1 METPRQKIDGLLQR
15 FDQHDDVAAL
25 RDAVDLIDGLQPDP
39 KASAG
44 APPFREEKLRLFLTV
59 FNGIDAK
66 RIPDFDFEKRPSM
79 TSVPPS
85 ETGLPAGVD
94 PGAIRDPKLR
104 VLYEKEIAADQA
116 KVKLYGL
123 QVKLR
128 EVDGTCTE
136 AMERHVSATYFR
148 SSVGELDQL
157 VDEAV
162 KSPARQLAVKQQI
175 AAILVQ
181 KG

>member
-1 METPRQKIDGLLQR
+1 
-15 FDQHDDVAAL
+15 
-25 RDAVDLIDGLQPDP
+25 
-39 KASAG
+39 
-44 APPFREEKLRLFLTV
+44 
-59 FNGIDAK
+59 
-66 RIPDFDFEKRPSM
+66 
-79 TSVPPS
+79 
-85 ETGLPAGVD
+85 
-94 PGAIRDPKLR
+94 
-104 VLYEKEIAADQA
+104 
-116 KVKLYGL
+116 
-123 QVKLR
+123 
-128 EVDGTCTE
+128 VDGTCTE

>member
-15 FDQHDDVAAL
+15 FSQHDDVAAL
-25 RDAVDLIDGLQPDP
+25 SDAVDLIDGLQPDP
-39 KASAG
+39 KAPAG
-44 APPFREEKLRLFLTV
+44 APPFREEKLHLILTV
-59 FNGIDAK
+59 FNAIDAK
-66 RIPDFDFEKRPSM
+66 RIPDFDFEKLPPM
-79 TSVPPS
+79 TSVPPP

-94 PGAIRDPKLR
+94 PGAIQDPKLR
-104 VLYEKEIAADQA
+104 ALYEKEIASDQA

-128 EVDGTCTE
+128 EVDGACAE

-148 SSVGELDQL
+148 SSVAELDQL
-157 VDEAV
+157 VDQTV
-162 KSPARQLAVKQQI
+162 KSPARRLWVKQQI